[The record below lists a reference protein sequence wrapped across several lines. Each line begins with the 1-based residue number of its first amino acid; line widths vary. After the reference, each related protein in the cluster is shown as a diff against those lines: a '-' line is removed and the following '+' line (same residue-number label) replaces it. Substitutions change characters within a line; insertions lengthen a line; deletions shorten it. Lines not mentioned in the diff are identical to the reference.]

1 MEAVPAYVLAT
12 LWKSVYGYLSSD
24 WIHALV
30 LGIFAVSRLRAVRY
44 LLVIGGALA
53 LSGCLS
59 LRLGS
64 NDRPQPTAGRLQPT
78 AGKGAGAVD
87 VANSI
92 AEAPGRS

>member
-1 MEAVPAYVLAT
+1 MDIYLAI
-12 LWKSVYGYLSSD
+12 GF
-24 WIHALV
+24 APLV
-30 LGIFAVSRLRAVRY
+30 LGVFAISRLGAVRY

-59 LRLGS
+59 LKFGS
-64 NDRPQPTAGRLQPT
+64 NNKPLPT

-92 AEAPGRS
+92 AEADRH